1 MNAIYL
7 IFVLNDASI
16 INVGLVF
23 LFTHGVLSS
32 LMFFLV
38 ECIYKRFNTRNLY
51 KIYGVSTLFPN
62 LSLGI

>member
-7 IFVLNDASI
+7 IFVLNDSTF
-16 INVGLVF
+16 INVGLIF
-23 LFTHGVLSS
+23 LFAHGVLSS

-51 KIYGVSTLFPN
+51 KIYGISTLFPN
-62 LSLGI
+62 LSIAI